1 MPDDTTLHAR
11 MASAAPR
18 VPPLDTRRRLST
30 RIIFLSLVVLLAA
43 LAMISGT
50 LWLAWRLEGAGA
62 AINDAGSL
70 RMRANRIAIDLF
82 QPPTQPRNEKLIT
95 QIEEMDRTLEGL
107 RQGNSKR
114 PLFLPNEPGIRAQLD
129 RVAEEWRQRMKPTAL
144 GLNSIPASSS
154 AISAYL
160 AALPEFVEEANKLV
174 VMIERDNADKTRLLW
189 ISQLALAIM
198 ACVGTLAVIH
208 LLYRWIILPVR
219 QLQHGLQRM
228 AAREFDLR
236 LPVASR
242 DEFGTL
248 AQGFNRMAS
257 ELQTLYRGLE
267 ANVEQNT
274 AELAGR
280 NRALKALYDMTA
292 FLNQPGDMET
302 ICRGFME
309 RVMRQFDADGG
320 SVRLLDQR
328 NATLHMLVSEGLSDE
343 LVKIERCQKIDD
355 CFSGHAI
362 TQAPVF
368 ITNLEEHY
376 RLARLAQPTT
386 CCYRCIREGLPGLGV
401 IPIATQSGTL
411 GSFSLH
417 FRQPKQLSQQ
427 DERLLET
434 LGQHLGA
441 AIENLHLSATARQ
454 LAIEKERNLVAQ
466 GLHDSIAQGLNF
478 LNLQVQLLGAA
489 VARKDFDEMREIV
502 PLLRCGVE
510 ESYQDVRELLQN
522 FRAKLSHGD
531 FHQAVEDTVARFR
544 RQTHTELKLAFEE
557 VRQGPPLDPEQQ
569 LQILFILQEA
579 LSNVRKH
586 ACAEHV
592 NVTIVD
598 HGLDFRMI
606 VEDDGDGFDPE
617 VMTQDSEI
625 HIGLHIMRE
634 RAIRLGAQ
642 LSITPRPGAGVRLEL
657 TLPRLS
663 ETARASSPTTI
674 ESLQ

>member
-1 MPDDTTLHAR
+1 MPQNLVGICR
-11 MASAAPR
+11 ES
-18 VPPLDTRRRLST
+18 PPLDARHRLST
-30 RIIFLSLVVLLAA
+30 RIIFLSLVALLTV

-70 RMRANRIAIDLF
+70 RMRANRVAIDLSL
-82 QPPTQPRNEKLIT
+82 PLTPSRNEKLIT

-107 RQGNSKR
+107 RQGNSER
-114 PLFLPNEPGIRAQLD
+114 PLFLPNEPGIRAQLG
-129 RVAEEWRQRMKPTAL
+129 RVTEEWRQRMKPMAL
-144 GLNSIPASSS
+144 GLHTLPVAGSTT
-154 AISAYL
+154 SAYL
-160 AALPEFVEEANKLV
+160 AALPGFVEEANKLV
-174 VMIERDNADKTRLLW
+174 LMIERDNAEKTRLLW

-228 AAREFDLR
+228 AAREFELR

-242 DEFGTL
+242 DEFGML

-257 ELQTLYRGLE
+257 ELQALYRGLE
-267 ANVEQNT
+267 AHVEQNT

-280 NRALKALYDMTA
+280 NRALEALYDMAA
-292 FLNQPGDMET
+292 FLNLPGDTET
-302 ICRGFME
+302 LCRGFLA
-309 RVMRQFDADGG
+309 RVMRQFDADSG
-320 SVRLLDQR
+320 SVRLLDPR
-328 NATLHMLVSEGLSDE
+328 NATLHLVVSEGLSDE
-343 LVKIERCQKIDD
+343 LVKIERCQNIDD
-355 CFSGHAI
+355 CFSGDAI
-362 TQAPVF
+362 TQAPIF
-368 ITNLEEHY
+368 IADLQEHY
-376 RLARLAQPTT
+376 RLAQPTT
-386 CCYRCIREGLPGLGV
+386 RCYRCIREGLPGLGV

-417 FRQPKQLSQQ
+417 FRQPKQLAPQ
-427 DERLLET
+427 DRQLLEA
-434 LGQHLGA
+434 LGQHLGT
-441 AIENLHLSATARQ
+441 AIENLRLFATARQ

-478 LNLQVQLLGAA
+478 LNLQVQLLDAA
-489 VARKDFDEMREIV
+489 VARQDFDEMREIV

-522 FRAKLSHGD
+522 FRARLDHGN

-557 VRQGPPLDPEQQ
+557 ARQGPPLDPEQQ
-569 LQILFILQEA
+569 LQVLFILQEA

-592 NVTIVD
+592 SVTIID

-617 VMTQDSEI
+617 VLTQASET
-625 HIGLHIMRE
+625 HVGLHIMRE
-634 RAIRLGAQ
+634 RAMRLAAQ
-642 LSITPRPGAGVRLEL
+642 LSITSRPGAGVRVEL
-657 TLPRLS
+657 ILPRPG
-663 ETARASSPTTI
+663 ETARVSSPTT
-674 ESLQ
+674 ESL